1 MGGETEENF
10 WKALGG
16 KPASISPAEP
26 DEESKGEEDQTK
38 YRLWRVSDM
47 TGSIKVDEIKE
58 RPLRQSML
66 DTKES
71 FILELYNVVYVW
83 QGHDANIQEKR
94 CGVTLANKYTKEWKK
109 PKGTQISRIP

>member
-1 MGGETEENF
+1 MGGETEEKF

-16 KPASISPAEP
+16 KPSTISPAEP
-26 DEESKGEEDQTK
+26 EEESKGEEDQTK

-47 TGSIKVDEIKE
+47 TGSLKVDEIKE

-66 DTKES
+66 DSKES

-83 QGHDANIQEKR
+83 QGHGASI
-94 CGVTLANKYTKEWKK
+94 
-109 PKGTQISRIP
+109 